1 MNTTAELQRLTSLMQ
16 SYCEQNQLEQLE
28 GSTPTAI
35 PDLAF
40 YRAGKASE
48 RKPLLYRSGLII
60 MGQGHK
66 RVYLGEQAFH
76 YGPGDYL
83 ALGVPLPLEC
93 EAFSED
99 GKAILGLAINIRPET
114 LQKVVR
120 AISETPDNSAR
131 LEAASQHCN
140 LGICSNQM
148 SSDLNAAV
156 IRLLEVLHN
165 SLDAKVL
172 GPAILEEII
181 YRVLCSKQGHIL
193 YDLAQNDSHYAKV
206 AQILDHIHRHYANNL
221 SVESLASQCGMSVS
235 GFHRAFRQ
243 VTNQSPLQ
251 YLKRVRLDKAKDLIL
266 NEGLRANDAAHKVG
280 YSSPSQF
287 SREFKRL
294 FECSPK
300 AITTALVQP

>member
-1 MNTTAELQRLTSLMQ
+1 MNTVSEPERLSSLMQ
-16 SYCEQNQLEQLE
+16 SYCKLKQLNQLE
-28 GSTPTAI
+28 GSTATAI
-35 PDLAF
+35 PDLSF

-93 EAFSED
+93 EAFSDD
-99 GKAILGLAINIRPET
+99 GQAILGLAINIRPET
-114 LQKVVR
+114 LQKLVR
-120 AISETPDNSAR
+120 TIHETPASTR
-131 LEAASQHCN
+131 HLEAASQQCN

-148 SSDLNAAV
+148 SPALSATV
-156 IRLLEVLHN
+156 IRLLEALH
-165 SLDAKVL
+165 SDLDAKVL
-172 GPAILEEII
+172 GPAMIEEII

-193 YDLAQNDSHYAKV
+193 YDLAQNDGHYAKV
-206 AQILDHIHRHYANNL
+206 ANVLDHIHRHYANNL

-266 NEGLRANDAAHKVG
+266 NEGLRANDAANRVG
-280 YSSPSQF
+280 YSSASQF

-300 AITTALVQP
+300 TITAVLAQP